1 MKFDAV
7 VIGSGIGGL
16 ACAAALARFGRRVAV
31 FEKHTVA
38 GGLTHTFQRDAYTWD
53 VGVHYLGQMGPG
65 EPMRRVMDWLSGGT
79 IDFAALGTVYDVVRL
94 ADGTRFEYARPRAAL
109 EASLREAFPAAHGD
123 IERYL
128 AALDA
133 ARRSF
138 TTPFQQHA
146 MPAWLAHAI
155 GWLKA
160 PARERWWGRTVTEVL
175 GECTSDPRLAA
186 VLSAQWGDHGGKP
199 ARASFAVHAMITD
212 HYLEGAW
219 YPVGGAGAFARGL
232 APVIEAAGGT
242 VRTGAPVAG
251 ILLEDGRATGVEL
264 EDGTRHAADVVISGV
279 GARGTV
285 SRLLPPGIGQSPWG
299 RAVNALEP
307 SFCHTCLYVGLEG
320 DVEAAGASR
329 ANHWIYDTPD
339 IEATWDDPFSQVRAP
354 MVFVSFPS
362 LKDPARPAGTQ
373 HHTAEVVAWTD
384 WSVFEPWADTRWGD
398 RPEDYRALRDSL
410 ERSLR
415 AQFEQA
421 FPGLA
426 PMIRLCEL
434 STPLSTVHFTSHERG
449 AVYGLAT
456 TPARFASRALD
467 IRTPV
472 PGLLLTGQDV
482 VTPGVVGAL
491 MGGILSAAVVE
502 PRVFTKLPR

>member
-1 MKFDAV
+1 MFDAV

-31 FEKHTVA
+31 FEQHTVA

-65 EPMRRVMDWLSGGT
+65 EPMRGVVDWLSGGT
-79 IDFAALGTVYDVVRL
+79 IDFAALGAVYDVVRL

-109 EASLREAFPAAHGD
+109 EAGLREAFPDAHAD
-123 IERYL
+123 IARYL
-128 AALDA
+128 VALDA
-133 ARRSF
+133 ARSSF
-138 TTPFQQHA
+138 STPFQQHA
-146 MPAWLAHAI
+146 MPAWLANAI

-160 PARERWWGRTVTEVL
+160 PALERWWGRTVTEVL
-175 GECTSDPRLAA
+175 RECTSDARLAA
-186 VLSAQWGDHGGKP
+186 VLGAQWGDHGGKP
-199 ARASFAVHAMITD
+199 SRASFAVHAMITD

-232 APVIEAAGGT
+232 VPVIEAGGGT
-242 VRTGAPVAG
+242 VRTAAPVAR
-251 ILLEDGRATGVEL
+251 ILLEHGRATGVEL
-264 EDGTRHAADVVISGV
+264 EDGTRYETAVVVSGV

-285 SRLLPPGIGQSPWG
+285 SRLLPPEIGQSPWG
-299 RAVNALEP
+299 CEVNALEP

-329 ANHWIYDTPD
+329 ANHWIYDSHD
-339 IEATWDDPFSQVRAP
+339 IEAIWADPAP
-354 MVFVSFPS
+354 LAPPPALVVPTPS
-362 LKDPARPAGTQ
+362 LIAPAPPAAAR

-384 WSVFEPWADTRWGD
+384 WSAFEPWADTRWGD
-398 RPEDYRALRDSL
+398 RPEDYHALRDSL

-415 AQFEQA
+415 AQFEEA

-426 PMIRLCEL
+426 PMIKLCEL
-434 STPLSTVHFTSHERG
+434 STPLSTVHFTGHERG
-449 AVYGLAT
+449 AVYGLDT

-482 VTPGVVGAL
+482 VTPGVAGAL
-491 MGGILSAAVVE
+491 MGGILSAAVME

>member
-1 MKFDAV
+1 MRFDAI

-16 ACAAALARFGRRVAV
+16 TCAAALARFGRRVAV
-31 FEKHTVA
+31 FEQHTVA

-65 EPMRRVMDWLSGGT
+65 EPLRRVVDWLSGGT
-79 IDFAALGTVYDVVRL
+79 IDFAALGAVYDVVRL

-109 EASLREAFPAAHGD
+109 EAGLREAFPAAHGD
-123 IERYL
+123 VERYL

-133 ARRSF
+133 ARSSF
-138 TTPFQQHA
+138 STPFQQRA
-146 MPAWLAHAI
+146 MPPWLGSAM
-155 GWLKA
+155 GRFKA
-160 PARERWWGRTVTEVL
+160 PALKRWWGRTVAEVL
-175 GECTSDPRLAA
+175 RECTSDPRLAA

-199 ARASFAVHAMITD
+199 SRASFAAHAMITD
-212 HYLEGAW
+212 HYLAGAW
-219 YPVGGAGAFARGL
+219 YPVGGASAFACGL
-232 APVIEAAGGT
+232 VPVIEAAGGT
-242 VRTGAPVAG
+242 VRTSAPVAR
-251 ILLEDGRATGVEL
+251 ILLENGRAAGVAL
-264 EDGTRHAADVVISGV
+264 EDGTRHEARVVISGV

-285 SRLLPPGIGQSPWG
+285 SRLLPPEIGQSPWG
-299 RAVNALEP
+299 REVNALEP

-329 ANHWIYDTPD
+329 ANHWIYESPD
-339 IEATWDDPFSQVRAP
+339 IEAIWDDPFSQARAP
-354 MVFVSFPS
+354 ALFVSFPS
-362 LKDPARPAGTQ
+362 LKDPSRTAGER

-384 WSVFEPWADTRWGD
+384 WKVFEPWAGTRWGE

-410 ERSLR
+410 QHSLR

-426 PMIRLCEL
+426 PMIKLCEL
-434 STPLSTVHFTSHERG
+434 STPLSTVHFTGHERG
-449 AVYGLAT
+449 AVYGLDT

-482 VTPGVVGAL
+482 VTPGVAGAL
-491 MGGILSAAVVE
+491 MGGILSAAVME